1 MLPSNKVLL
10 LALDVLGMS
19 LVSLQSIILLP
30 YHFTQLRL
38 LCDHVPYLVEVDSE
52 ISLLRSLSFVVQ
64 MSLDH
69 ALCDEILCLVLFMVF
84 ISEILNKIF
93 FLSIESLVDPQVCL
107 LFHLKHLFH
116 DFADLPCFDNVT
128 FLDFKFLL

>member
-10 LALDVLGMS
+10 LALNVLGICF
-19 LVSLQSIILLP
+19 VSLQSIILLP
-30 YHFTQLRL
+30 DHLTQLRL
-38 LCDHVPYLVEVDSE
+38 LRDHVPYLVEVDGE

-69 ALCDEILCLVLFMVF
+69 ALCDEILRLMLFIVF

-93 FLSIESLVDPQVCL
+93 FLSVESLIDPQVCL
-107 LFHLKHLFH
+107 LLHLKHLFH

-128 FLDFKFLL
+128 FLDIKFLL